1 MKRII
6 LIVCILSMLLSG
18 CGAAGETG
26 EKHFSVT
33 AGETTLTLDAPAKTA
48 LETLGAPYGYTETAS
63 CAFAGTEKTYDFG
76 AFYLRTYPAKDGD
89 RILGW
94 WFCGDKLHTTEG
106 ISIGAPREQV
116 EQAYGE
122 FTGNACVVTRGEE
135 KLTILLEDDTVTTV
149 QYSLL

>member
-1 MKRII
+1 MKRI
-6 LIVCILSMLLSG
+6 LVTVCIIAMLLAG
-18 CGAAGETG
+18 CGASGETGQKHFSVAAGET
-26 EKHFSVT
+26 V
-33 AGETTLTLDAPAKTA
+33 LTLDAPAKNA

-94 WFCGDKLHTTEG
+94 WFSGSELHTPEG
-106 ISIGAPREQV
+106 IAIGSEREQV

-135 KLTILLEDDTVTTV
+135 KLTILLKDDTVTTV

>member
-6 LIVCILSMLLSG
+6 VIVCILAMLLAG
-18 CGAAGETG
+18 CGGSGERA
-26 EKHFSVT
+26 EEHFSVA
-33 AGETTLTLDAPAKTA
+33 AGETTLSLDAPAKNA
-48 LETLGAPYGYTETAS
+48 LEALGAPYGYTETAS

-76 AFYLRTYPAKDGD
+76 SFYLRTYPAGDGD

-94 WFCGDKLHTTEG
+94 WFCGDALCTPEG
-106 ISIGAPREQV
+106 ISIGSGREQV
-116 EQAYGE
+116 EQAYGA
-122 FTGNACVVTRGEE
+122 FTGNACVLSRGEE

>member
-6 LIVCILSMLLSG
+6 LTLCIISLLLAGCASSG
-18 CGAAGETG
+18 EAAEG
-26 EKHFSVT
+26 HFSMA

-48 LETLGAPYGYTETAS
+48 LEVLGAPYGYTEAAS

-76 AFYLRTYPAKDGD
+76 TFYLRTYPAEDGD

-94 WFCGDKLHTTEG
+94 WFRGGELRTPEG
-106 ISIGAPREQV
+106 IAIGSHREQV

-135 KLTILLEDDTVTTV
+135 KLTILLEEDTVTTV